1 MTYDV
6 LLTRENDRLFKA
18 RVLLLPD
25 IVVTGS
31 NETDVLDKVKV
42 AIASLRQKSRIVQLD
57 VPSET
62 EDDPWMQMAG
72 IWKDDP
78 DWETFQAEVKHY
90 RAQFDVA

>member
-31 NETDVLDKVKV
+31 SETDVLDKVKIAV
-42 AIASLRQKSRIVQLD
+42 ASLRQKSRIVQLD

-62 EDDPWMQMAG
+62 ENDPWMQMAG

-78 DWETFQAEVKHY
+78 DWETFQAEVQHY
-90 RAQFDVA
+90 RTQFDVA

>member
-31 NETDVLDKVKV
+31 NETDVLDKVKI

-57 VPSET
+57 MPSET
-62 EDDPWMQMAG
+62 ENDPWMQMAG

-78 DWETFQAEVKHY
+78 DWETFQAEVQHY
-90 RAQFDVA
+90 RTQFDVA

>member
-31 NETDVLDKVKV
+31 NETDVLDKVKIAV
-42 AIASLRQKSRIVQLD
+42 ASLRQKSRIVQLD

-62 EDDPWMQMAG
+62 ENDPWVQMAG

-78 DWETFQAEVKHY
+78 DWETFQAEVQHY
-90 RAQFDVA
+90 RTQFDVA